1 MVESSTVYGRVAGSI
16 PVGPAFTPVAQWT
29 ERKFAEL
36 EVAGS
41 IPARGAI
48 CRYYKNMER
57 GTAWCGRRPV
67 TPEFQRGSNPRRSAR

>member
-1 MVESSTVYGRVAGSI
+1 MCGCLRVRSSTLIISTILY
-16 PVGPAFTPVAQWT
+16 TPVAQWT

-48 CRYYKNMER
+48 MRR
-57 GTAWCGRRPV
+57 GGAWC
-67 TPEFQRGSNPRRSAR
+67 A

>member
-41 IPARGAI
+41 IPARGA
-48 CRYYKNMER
+48 RHSGMR
-57 GTAWCGRRPV
+57 QLGVVAALSAPRWA
-67 TPEFQRGSNPRRSAR
+67 GSNPACPTII